1 MNEQALNA
9 CAAELLES
17 QTPLGFS
24 TEAWERT
31 LVPDVVV
38 SLLFGALAFIE
49 TDEGRPSIADAKRNS
64 APSARNR
71 RPAIQE
77 HPGVGLALRCD
88 G

>member
-9 CAAELLES
+9 CVAELLES
-17 QTPLGFS
+17 QAPLGFS

-49 TDEGRPSIADAKRNS
+49 TGEGRLSFADAKRKLGYQCPQS
-64 APSARNR
+64 QTCHPRTSWRWAR
-71 RPAIQE
+71 P
-77 HPGVGLALRCD
+77 PM
-88 G
+88 